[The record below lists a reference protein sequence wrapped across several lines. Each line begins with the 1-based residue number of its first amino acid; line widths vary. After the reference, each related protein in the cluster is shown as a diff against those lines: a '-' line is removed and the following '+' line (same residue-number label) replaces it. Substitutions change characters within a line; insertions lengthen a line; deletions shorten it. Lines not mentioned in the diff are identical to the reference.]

1 MKDKFGLLGYISFWI
16 CEKYCLIRN
25 PFKQHSFLHLRCK
38 MLRSVICA
46 VLGHVDHGKSS
57 ILDKIR
63 GTAIVKS
70 EPGLITQSIGAS
82 IIPLN
87 VIKSICGGLL
97 QAVKMDLAIP
107 GLLLIDTP
115 GHAAFTNL
123 RKRGGN
129 LADIAILVIDV
140 NDGVKPQT
148 LEAIDIL
155 KHYKTPFIIAAN
167 KIDMINGWR
176 ASQDSCS
183 LLKNI
188 QQQDENVITAFETKL
203 YNLVASLSGQ
213 GFQSERFDRVEDYTK
228 QIAIVPCSAK
238 TGEGIAELLMVIAG
252 LAQKFLESALTYS
265 AHGAAK
271 GTILEVKKDKGLGT
285 TLDVIIYDG
294 TLKVGDEIVI
304 GGLGEPIVTKV
315 KALFQP
321 LPLNEMRDK
330 KAKYAQVKEVTAATG
345 VKISAIGIDDAVAGM
360 PLRSVKE
367 NIEKAKEAVMAE
379 VSEVSLETSQVGIVA
394 KADSLGSLEA
404 MMIILKEKGIPVK
417 KLAIGPIT
425 HKDTLDAASNFEKDP
440 LLSVVLGF
448 NVVLSPDVNEKEA
461 VAKIITGDVIYSII
475 EHLEQWRD
483 EERKKQQKLEL
494 SQVTMPAKIQLL
506 KGYVFRASNPA
517 VIGVEILG
525 GTLKVDTPI
534 MKGGQVITTVRSIQL
549 EKESITSAV
558 KGKQVAVSLDN
569 VTVGRQIK
577 EGDILFSATSEEDYR
592 KLKDLKKN
600 ITPADIEI
608 LKEIA
613 EIMRKDN
620 PVWGY

>member
-1 MKDKFGLLGYISFWI
+1 
-16 CEKYCLIRN
+16 
-25 PFKQHSFLHLRCK
+25 
-38 MLRSVICA
+38 MLRSVICS

-82 IIPLN
+82 IIPIN
-87 VIKSICGGLL
+87 VIKNICGELL
-97 QAVKMDLAIP
+97 NAVKMDLAIP
-107 GLLLIDTP
+107 GLLFIDTP

-129 LADIAILVIDV
+129 LADIAILVIDM
-140 NDGVKPQT
+140 NDGAKPQT

-167 KIDMINGWR
+167 KIDMITGWR
-176 ASQDSCS
+176 RSQDACA

-188 QQQDENVITAFETKL
+188 QNQDQNVITAIETKI
-203 YNLVASLSGQ
+203 YNIVASLSVQ
-213 GFQSERFDRVEDYTK
+213 GLQSERFDRVEDYTK
-228 QIAIVPCSAK
+228 QVAIVPCSAK
-238 TGEGIAELLMVIAG
+238 TGEGIPELLMVIAG
-252 LAQKFLESALTYS
+252 LAQKFLETSLTFS

-271 GTILEVKKDKGLGT
+271 GTILEVKKEKGLGT

-294 TLKVGDEIVI
+294 TLKVGDELVI
-304 GGLGEPIVTKV
+304 GTLGEPIVTKV
-315 KALFQP
+315 KALFEP

-330 KAKYAQVKEVTAATG
+330 KAKYSQVKEVTAATG
-345 VKISAIGIDDAVAGM
+345 VKISAIGIDEAVAGM
-360 PLRSVKE
+360 PVRSVKE
-367 NIEKAKEAVMAE
+367 NLDKAKAAVMSE
-379 VSEVSLETSQVGIVA
+379 VREVSLETSRAGIVA

-404 MMIILKEKGIPVK
+404 IMISLKEKGIPVK

-425 HKDTLDAASNFEKDP
+425 HKDVLDAASNYETNP

-448 NVVLSPDVNEKEA
+448 NVNLSPDINEKETGN
-461 VAKIITGDVIYSII
+461 AKIITGDIIYKII
-475 EHLEQWRD
+475 ERLEQWRD
-483 EERKKQQKLEL
+483 EEKKKQQQLEL
-494 SQVTMPAKIQLL
+494 SRLTMPSKCVLL

-517 VIGVEILG
+517 VVGVEVLG
-525 GTLKVDTPI
+525 GVLKVDAAL
-534 MKGGQVITTVRSIQL
+534 MKDGEIITTVRSIQL
-549 EKESITSAV
+549 EKESITSIG

-569 VTVGRQIK
+569 VTVGRQIR
-577 EGDILFSATSEEDYR
+577 EGDVLYSAVPEADFR
-592 KLKDLKKN
+592 KLKELKKN
-600 ITPADIEI
+600 ITPVDVEI

>member
-1 MKDKFGLLGYISFWI
+1 
-16 CEKYCLIRN
+16 
-25 PFKQHSFLHLRCK
+25 

-57 ILDKIR
+57 ILDRIR

-70 EPGLITQSIGAS
+70 EPGLITQAIGAS
-82 IIPLN
+82 IIPID
-87 VIKSICGGLL
+87 VIKNICGSLL
-97 QAVKMDLAIP
+97 SAVKMDLAIP

-129 LADIAILVIDV
+129 LADIAILVIDI
-140 NDGVKPQT
+140 NDGAKPQT

-155 KHYKTPFIIAAN
+155 KHYKTPFIVAAN
-167 KIDMINGWR
+167 KIDMLNGWR
-176 ASQDSCS
+176 ASQESCA

-188 QQQDENVITAFETKL
+188 QQQDENVVTAFETKI
-203 YNLVASLSGQ
+203 YNIVASLSGL

-228 QIAIVPCSAK
+228 QVAIVPCSAK
-238 TGEGIAELLMVIAG
+238 TGDGIPELLMVIAG
-252 LAQKFLESALTYS
+252 LAQKFLETSLTFS

-304 GGLGEPIVTKV
+304 GALGEPIVTKI
-315 KALFQP
+315 KALFEP

-330 KAKYAQVKEVTAATG
+330 KAKYSQVKEVTAATG
-345 VKISAIGIDDAVAGM
+345 VKISAIGIDEAVAGM
-360 PLRSVKE
+360 PLRSVRE
-367 NIEKAKEAVMAE
+367 NLDKAKEAVMSE
-379 VSEVSLETSQVGIVA
+379 VQEVSLETSQVGIVA

-404 MMIILKEKGIPVK
+404 IMIILREKEIPVK

-425 HKDTLDAASNFEKDP
+425 HKDILDAEGSYEKDP

-448 NVVLSPDVNEKEA
+448 NVGFSTDVSEKETGN
-461 VAKIITGDVIYSII
+461 AKIITGNVIYSIM
-475 EHLEQWRD
+475 ERLEQWRD
-483 EERKKQQKLEL
+483 EEKKKQQQREL
-494 SQVTMPAKIQLL
+494 SRLTMPSKILVL

-517 VIGVEILG
+517 VVGVEVLG
-525 GTLKVDTPI
+525 GNLAVDTPL
-534 MKGGQVITTVRSIQL
+534 MKDGAVITTVRSIQL
-549 EKESITSAV
+549 EKENITTAA

-569 VTVGRQIK
+569 VTVGRQIR
-577 EGDILFSATSEEDYR
+577 EGDTLYSAVPEEDFR
-592 KLKDLKKN
+592 KLKELKKN
-600 ITPADIEI
+600 ITLADVEI

-620 PVWGY
+620 PVWGF

>member
-1 MKDKFGLLGYISFWI
+1 
-16 CEKYCLIRN
+16 
-25 PFKQHSFLHLRCK
+25 

-97 QAVKMDLAIP
+97 QAVKMDIGIP

-167 KIDMINGWR
+167 KIDMISGWR
-176 ASQDSCS
+176 ASQDSCA
-183 LLKNI
+183 LLKNV
-188 QQQDENVITAFETKL
+188 QRQDENVITAFETKL

-252 LAQKFLESALTYS
+252 LAQKFLESSLTYS

-304 GGLGEPIVTKV
+304 GALGQPIVTKV

-330 KAKYAQVKEVTAATG
+330 KAKYSQVREVTAATG

-404 MMIILKEKGIPVK
+404 MMIILREKGIPVK

-425 HKDTLDAASNFEKDP
+425 HKDILDAASNIEKDP

-448 NVVLSPDVNEKEA
+448 NVVVSPDVNEKEA

-483 EERKKQQKLEL
+483 EERKKKQKLEL
-494 SQVTMPAKIQLL
+494 SQVGMPAKIQLL

-517 VIGVEILG
+517 VMGVEVLG
-525 GTLKVDTPI
+525 GNLKVDTPL
-534 MKGGQVITTVRSIQL
+534 MKDGQVITTVRSIQL

-577 EGDILFSATSEEDYR
+577 EGDILFSAISEEDYR

-600 ITPADIEI
+600 ITPIDIEI